1 MEKRLLNVK
10 ELSEYVS
17 LPKNS
22 IYTMVSL
29 RKLPGVVRLGRALR
43 FEKTAIDAW
52 VTERVAA
59 NTSSKLE

>member
-43 FEKTAIDAW
+43 FEKAAIDAW
-52 VTERVAA
+52 VSERTADA
-59 NTSSKLE
+59 SSKPG

>member
-1 MEKRLLNVK
+1 MSVT

-22 IYTMVSL
+22 IYTMVCL

-43 FEKTAIDAW
+43 FEKSAIDEW
-52 VTERVAA
+52 VSARTTKDAA
-59 NTSSKLE
+59 STPG

>member
-1 MEKRLLNVK
+1 MEKRLMNVK

-17 LPKNS
+17 LPINS

-43 FEKTAIDAW
+43 FEKSAIDEW
-52 VTERVAA
+52 VSARMATNVALA
-59 NTSSKLE
+59 PV

>member
-1 MEKRLLNVK
+1 MEKRLMNVA
-10 ELSEYVS
+10 ELAVYVS

-43 FEKTAIDAW
+43 FEKAAIDQW
-52 VTERVAA
+52 VNEKAKLGA
-59 NTSSKLE
+59 PSKPG

>member
-1 MEKRLLNVK
+1 MEKRLLSVR

-52 VTERVAA
+52 INERTATDVA
-59 NTSSKLE
+59 SKPG

>member
-1 MEKRLLNVK
+1 MEKRLLSVN
-10 ELSEYVS
+10 ELSVYVS

-43 FEKTAIDAW
+43 FEKAAIDQW
-52 VTERVAA
+52 VNEKTTTNAA
-59 NTSSKLE
+59 SKPE